1 MPSTSLSIQTQQQL
15 NTLLNAADHFIWPQK
30 QVVDTQSKLFFVYKP
45 YPKQLK
51 RNQITQWATLQSH
64 ALSPFTNGHHYQ
76 YLSATGLHLWFS
88 QSALTGTPETAMQV
102 SLEDG
107 VHLVKGTQ
115 FTYQQTWRNNILVNC
130 TTVNSNTDAAT
141 IPLTINK
148 RDPWAISRKIDNHL
162 KRPST
167 WLGLSAFI
175 GLCATVWF
183 AAAYITLSIQRHNA
197 EQHIEALQTSLGEKL
212 SQQANLQNQQQN
224 LLTLQNWHSEF
235 SFLPESFA
243 AVVEKIS
250 LQGTWNANSISWQNR
265 LLSIE
270 LSAPNLD
277 IAKLVAELESV
288 PRLAQINIRP
298 HLAENTWVLEAVVK

>member
-15 NTLLNAADHFIWPQK
+15 NTLLNAADHFIWPQTK
-30 QVVDTQSKLFFVYKP
+30 AVDTQSKLFFVYKA

-51 RNQITQWATLQSH
+51 RSQVGQWASLQSH
-64 ALSPFTNGHHYQ
+64 ALSPFINGQHYQ

-88 QSALTGTPETAMQV
+88 QNTLNGIPETAMQV
-102 SLEDG
+102 SLKDG
-107 VHLVKGTQ
+107 VHVVTGAQ
-115 FTYQQTWRNNILVNC
+115 YIYQQTWRNNTLVNC
-130 TTVNSNTDAAT
+130 TSVTSTADAV
-141 IPLTINK
+141 PELLLINK
-148 RDPWAISRKIDNHL
+148 RDPWAVARKIDNYL

-167 WLGLSAFI
+167 WLGLSTFI
-175 GLCATVWF
+175 GVCATVWF
-183 AAAYITLSIQRHNA
+183 IAAYVTLGVQRHNA

-212 SQQANLQNQQQN
+212 AEQAKLQNQQQN
-224 LLTLQNWHSEF
+224 LLTLQNWHNEF
-235 SFLPESFA
+235 GFLPESFA

-250 LQGTWNANSISWQNR
+250 LQGNWKANSISWQNR

-270 LSAPNLD
+270 LSAKNLD

-298 HLAENTWVLEAVVK
+298 HLAENTWVIEAAVK